1 MRLTCIILLL
11 KVVHV
16 LIKFAQ
22 DYDIFACDFET
33 IVNMCCVKLYNMYL
47 AIVKK
52 YSIRKFKAFLNLHKN
67 NND

>member
-1 MRLTCIILLL
+1 LTCIVPLF

-22 DYDIFACDFET
+22 DFDIFACDFGA

-47 AIVKK
+47 AIEKK
-52 YSIRKFKAFLNLHKN
+52 YSIRKFKAFFNLHKN